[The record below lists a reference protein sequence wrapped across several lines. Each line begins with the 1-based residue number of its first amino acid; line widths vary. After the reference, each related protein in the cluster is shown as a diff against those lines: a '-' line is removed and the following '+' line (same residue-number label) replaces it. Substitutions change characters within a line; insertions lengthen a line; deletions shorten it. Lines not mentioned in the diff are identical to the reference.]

1 MINLFFAML
10 VVVGG
15 LTYESLSHNPSQ
27 EYIIQNRYEH
37 FLSEVEEKDQEDKR
51 LSVHYELKEKD
62 IYIECK
68 VKDFLFNQDDIG
80 TIKKEGEG
88 HIQLYIN
95 EHKVDSIFRSS
106 FVIKSLPSGT
116 YKIRLEL
123 IHNDY
128 TPYGVHEEFEITL

>member
-1 MINLFFAML
+1 MINLFLAIL
-10 VVVGG
+10 VVAGG
-15 LTYESLSHNPSQ
+15 LTYESLSHNSSQ
-27 EYIIQNRYEH
+27 EYIIQNGNEH
-37 FLSEVEEKDQEDKR
+37 FLIEKDQEDKR
-51 LSVHYELKEKD
+51 FSVHYELKEKD

-68 VKDFLFNQDDIG
+68 VKDFSFNKDDIG

-95 EHKVDSIFRSS
+95 EHKVDSVFQSS